1 MDSKSLPY
9 VSLLALIFGS
19 TLIVSRFSVDQFA
32 SLTYVALRLLLA
44 SLCHVAIYAASSKR
58 AWPRD
63 RQIWRHAPV
72 LGVVGTAIP
81 MSLIVS
87 SLQYQSSGITSL
99 LLTVSPA
106 VTVVLAHFFL
116 PDERLNGR
124 KVAGVALAVG
134 GAGALVLLGESGL
147 PGVQEA
153 NPLGYALAMT
163 GILIVSIATIYA
175 RYYLREQDTFD
186 VASVR
191 MWSAV
196 AVALPIAYFFTGLD
210 LSQATASGYAAL
222 LYAGLIGSFGGLLLE
237 FNILQRFGATATA
250 ITANIIPIVALIGG
264 WLFLDEQITP
274 GMIAAMALIISG
286 VTIITRSESQPQPAP
301 PES

>member
-19 TLIVSRFSVDQFA
+19 TLIVSRYSVDQFS

-44 SLCHVAIYAASSKR
+44 SLCHVAIYAASKKR

-72 LGVVGTAIP
+72 VGIVGTAIP
-81 MSLIVS
+81 MSFIVT

-99 LLTVSPA
+99 LLTTAPA
-106 VTVVLAHFFL
+106 FTVVLAHFFL

-124 KVAGVALAVG
+124 KAFGVLLAI
-134 GAGALVLLGESGL
+134 AGAAGIVLMGENGL
-147 PGVQEA
+147 PDVQEA
-153 NPLGYALAMT
+153 NPLGYALVIM
-163 GILIVSIATIYA
+163 GIFLFSVTTIYA
-175 RYYLREQDTFD
+175 RRYLREADTFD

-191 MWSAV
+191 VWTAA
-196 AVALPIAYFFTGLD
+196 AVALPAAYLLTGLD
-210 LSQATASGYAAL
+210 LSQATTSGYAAL

-237 FNILQRFGATATA
+237 INILQRFGATATA

-274 GMIAAMALIISG
+274 GMIAAMALIIGG
-286 VTIITRSESQPQPAP
+286 VTIITRSESEPQSATPV
-301 PES
+301 S

>member
-19 TLIVSRFSVDQFA
+19 TLIVSRYSIDQFS

-44 SLCHVAIYAASSKR
+44 SLCHVAIYAASKRR

-72 LGVVGTAIP
+72 VGIVGTAIP
-81 MSLIVS
+81 MSFIVT

-99 LLTVSPA
+99 LLTTAPA
-106 VTVVLAHFFL
+106 FTVVLAHFFL

-124 KVAGVALAVG
+124 KAFGVLLAI
-134 GAGALVLLGESGL
+134 AGAAGIVLMGENGL
-147 PGVQEA
+147 PDVQEA
-153 NPLGYALAMT
+153 NPLGYVLVIM
-163 GILIVSIATIYA
+163 GIFLFSVTTIYA
-175 RYYLREQDTFD
+175 RRYLREADTFD

-191 MWSAV
+191 VWTAA
-196 AVALPIAYFFTGLD
+196 AVALPAAYLLTGLD
-210 LSQATASGYAAL
+210 LSQATTSGYAAL

-237 FNILQRFGATATA
+237 LNILQRFGATATA

-274 GMIAAMALIISG
+274 GMIAAMALIIGG
-286 VTIITRSESQPQPAP
+286 VTIITRSESEPQSATPV
-301 PES
+301 S

>member
-19 TLIVSRFSVDQFA
+19 TLIVSRYSVDQFS

-44 SLCHVAIYAASSKR
+44 SLCHVAIYAASKKR
-58 AWPRD
+58 PWPRD

-72 LGVVGTAIP
+72 VGIVGTAIP
-81 MSLIVS
+81 MSFIVT

-99 LLTVSPA
+99 LLTTAPA
-106 VTVVLAHFFL
+106 FTVVLAHFFL

-124 KVAGVALAVG
+124 KAFGVLLAI
-134 GAGALVLLGESGL
+134 AGAAGIVLMGENGL
-147 PGVQEA
+147 PEVQEA
-153 NPLGYALAMT
+153 NPLGYALVIM
-163 GILIVSIATIYA
+163 GIFLFSVTTIYA
-175 RYYLREQDTFD
+175 RRYLREADTFD

-191 MWSAV
+191 VWTAA
-196 AVALPIAYFFTGLD
+196 AVALPAAYLLTGLD
-210 LSQATASGYAAL
+210 LSQATTSGYAAL

-237 FNILQRFGATATA
+237 INILQRFGATATA

-274 GMIAAMALIISG
+274 GMIAAMALIIGG
-286 VTIITRSESQPQPAP
+286 VTIITRSESEPQSATPV
-301 PES
+301 S